1 MGEDPDR
8 RSRAAAGGA
17 LTRRRSSDDTV
28 RNLHALA
35 GAYGIQSSYR
45 DAAGRTRRA
54 SEGPRYAESTLR
66 LPVARLPLGYHRLHI
81 EAPGISARAL
91 VISAPSTAPRPGEDG
106 RPRRSWGV
114 FVPLYALRS
123 ENSWGAGDFGD

>member
-1 MGEDPDR
+1 DGGPGPREA
-8 RSRAAAGGA
+8 SWSAAA
-17 LTRRRSSDDTV
+17 RRRSKRVDV
-28 RNLHALA
+28 E
-35 GAYGIQSSYR
+35 GA
-45 DAAGRTRRA
+45 
-54 SEGPRYAESTLR
+54 RYAEATLR
-66 LPVARLPLGYHRLHI
+66 LPVARLPLGYDRLHI

-123 ENSWGAGDFGD
+123 ENSWGAG